1 MRKLIL
7 AGVLFASACG
17 GTQTATAPTVIER
30 ASTTSVTADSSVM
43 AQPTTSFTF
52 CPTAPPFSAQVGIVV
67 SAADLNLVV
76 STIRFRF
83 VDSNGVQMP
92 PVTLPAPVMAT
103 QFGSA
108 LVAARSSR
116 TFPLDVHFGCGTLRT
131 GTILVTVD
139 TTDANG
145 RTAVQDLSIGVR

>member
-1 MRKLIL
+1 
-7 AGVLFASACG
+7 
-17 GTQTATAPTVIER
+17 
-30 ASTTSVTADSSVM
+30 
-43 AQPTTSFTF
+43 
-52 CPTAPPFSAQVGIVV
+52 VGIVV
-67 SAADLNLVV
+67 SAADLNLFV
-76 STIRFRF
+76 STIGFRF

-116 TFPLDVHFGCGTLRT
+116 TFPLDVRFGCGTLRT

-145 RTAVQDLSIGVR
+145 RTAVQDLTIGVR